1 MYLSK
6 WLRQFRAVPLKKGG
20 ARGRGSA
27 GGAIASGSAKFP
39 AEGFCPQRA
48 PPKSP
53 QKTPRGP
60 QNDSQ
65 NEPKWSKMRSWG
77 PSWATLGTFW

>member
-1 MYLSK
+1 MYGGLTRALRAARAPRGSK
-6 WLRQFRAVPLKKGG
+6 WLRQFRAAPLKNGS
-20 ARGRGSA
+20 ARGGDSA

-53 QKTPRGP
+53 QKTPRDP
-60 QNDSQ
+60 QNDSP
-65 NEPKWSKMRSWG
+65 NEPN
-77 PSWATLGTFW
+77 